1 MAENKKS
8 FVAYAD
14 WKDTFDALPD
24 EMAGQLI
31 KFIFAYVNDENP
43 TSDNVLINAVF
54 PSIRNTLK
62 RDLAKWN
69 KQHLQRIKAGKKSAE
84 VRKRNATS
92 VERSLNGRSVSS
104 TVSVSGSV
112 SVSDSVSVKSKLSI
126 EDRKRNFKKLLTPF
140 LEKYSKDILNDFF
153 GYWTEHGVND
163 KKMRYEKQ
171 KSFSIERRLTTW
183 LKNQKKFDNKPGAQ
197 KTEKKNAAEILKQK
211 YGLS

>member
-8 FVAYAD
+8 FIAYAD

-24 EMAGQLI
+24 EKAGKLI

-43 TSDNVLINAVF
+43 TSDDVLINAVF

-62 RDLAKWN
+62 RDLAKWK
-69 KQHLQRIKAGKKSAE
+69 KQHEQRIKAGQKSAE
-84 VRKRNATS
+84 IRKRNATT
-92 VERSLNGRSVSS
+92 VQRSLNGRSVSS
-104 TVSVSGSV
+104 TVSVS
-112 SVSDSVSVKSKLSI
+112 VSDSVSGSVKSKLSI

-140 LEKYSKDILNDFF
+140 LDKYSKDILNDFF

-171 KSFSIERRLTTW
+171 KSFSVERRLTTW
-183 LKNQKKFDNKPGAQ
+183 LKNQKKFDNKPGA
-197 KTEKKNAAEILKQK
+197 KKSEKINSAEILKQK